1 MRPGEKCENVD
12 AERIKILVGC
22 VTSDISPSSICRRV
36 LSDFLNF
43 ASQLPSLA
51 ARYFARRP
59 LQFCARRLPFHT
71 DSASA
76 LFFLSVILFSPL
88 AITHGDGV

>member
-43 ASQLPSLA
+43 ASRNSP
-51 ARYFARRP
+51 RYFARAVYPSIRI
-59 LQFCARRLPFHT
+59 LLLSFCNT
-71 DSASA
+71 
-76 LFFLSVILFSPL
+76 FSPRHSPCL
-88 AITHGDGV
+88 GYGHNGEFDALCEQA